1 MKLRSLKAQTQ
12 SYGPVAT
19 DTKEDI
25 EQFHFPQKLHYR
37 ALALVTPWSHHNPW
51 QTFSADFTTLSV
63 PHSSALSRKL
73 QNLSVKISH
82 KLYASVQIF
91 AHLFLHSCS

>member
-12 SYGPVAT
+12 SYGPIAT

-25 EQFHFPQKLHYR
+25 EHFHFPQKLHYR
-37 ALALVTPWSHHNPW
+37 ALALVTPSSHHNPW
-51 QTFSADFTTLSV
+51 QTFSDFTTLSV

-73 QNLSVKISH
+73 QNSSVKISC
-82 KLYASVQIF
+82 KLHASVQIF
-91 AHLFLHSCS
+91 AHVFLHSCS